1 MKYSNVVKAM
11 LLASIHELAADPDK
25 YAVNPARDFSR
36 NRKIPLKDLLLM
48 LLTMEA
54 ECIKEELY
62 HYFGRS
68 TDAPSKA
75 AFYKQRK
82 KLRPD
87 ALRFLLLSFNQ
98 KCRKHLF
105 KNKYSLIACD
115 GSAVDI
121 FRNPNDPDT
130 FFEPNGK
137 STKGF
142 NQIHINALYS
152 VLDKKFIDLL
162 VQPSRKRNEYSAFCQ
177 LVYQVNYSEAIK
189 TCPEHLRISDRK
201 TVLDI
206 EGLIAQNIEPVRPD
220 RTIARQARF
229 KLPMSFCY
237 CH

>member
-177 LVYQVNYSEAIK
+177 LVDQNLSQDLNIYICDRGYASYNDFAHVMESGQFFLIRCTDVK
-189 TCPEHLRISDRK
+189 TEELIGFP
-201 TVLDI
+201 LDDGK
-206 EGLIAQNIEPVRPD
+206 ELNSNV
-220 RTIARQARF
+220 
-229 KLPMSFCY
+229 
-237 CH
+237 